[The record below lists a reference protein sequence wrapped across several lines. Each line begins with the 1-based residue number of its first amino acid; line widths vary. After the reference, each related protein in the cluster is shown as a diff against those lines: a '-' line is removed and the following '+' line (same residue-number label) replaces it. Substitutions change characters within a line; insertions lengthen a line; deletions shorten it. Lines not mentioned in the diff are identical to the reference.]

1 MPANSKKITLNTQ
14 TVVLLVAIVMWIFL
28 SFGSKTFLTGGN
40 IQNIMRQMAIQG
52 VLGVAA
58 VLVIL
63 TGGIDLS
70 VGSLVAFVN
79 ILMSQMMTGQIG
91 SMILTEGKAPLFSIP
106 IIILICLAL
115 SAFVGL
121 LNGIMV
127 FDFGLPPFIAT
138 LGMMTI
144 LRGILLLMSGG
155 SNVFGLPRSI
165 ADFGGG
171 NLIGIPYLF
180 WLLILVAIAI
190 ETLLRRTS
198 FGRYTYA
205 LGSNPEAARLSGV
218 NTRLVTYGVFALAS
232 FLVGI
237 AGIMETTR
245 LWMGVPSTG
254 TGYEL
259 DAISA
264 AVLGGTSL
272 MGAEGTP
279 AGAFV
284 GALVITTIYNGA
296 VLLRINPFWTRIVVG
311 VILVITVAVDQMRKR
326 RSGK

>member
-1 MPANSKKITLNTQ
+1 MPGKKITLNTQ
-14 TVVLLVAIVMWIFL
+14 TVVFLVAIVMWMGL
-28 SFGSKTFLTGGN
+28 SVASQSFLTGTN

-58 VLVIL
+58 VMVIL

-79 ILMSQMMTGQIG
+79 IVMSQMLTGQLAGLKIAV
-91 SMILTEGKAPLFSIP
+91 LPIP
-106 IIILICLAL
+106 IIILFCLLL
-115 SAFVGL
+115 SAFIGL
-121 LNGIMV
+121 INGIMV
-127 FDFGLPPFIAT
+127 FNFRLPPFIAT

-144 LRGILLLMSGG
+144 LRGVLLLMSGG
-155 SNVFGLPRSI
+155 SNVFGLPRSV
-165 ADFGGG
+165 ANFASTDFLG
-171 NLIGIPYLF
+171 LPLLF
-180 WLLILVAIAI
+180 WVLILVVAAI
-190 ETLLRRTS
+190 EIVLRRTS

-218 NTRLVTYGVFALAS
+218 NTRWVTYGVYTLAS

-237 AGIMETTR
+237 AGVMETSR

-259 DAISA
+259 DAIAA

-279 AGAFV
+279 AGAFI
-284 GALVITTIYNGA
+284 GALIMTTIYNGA
-296 VLLRINPFWTRIVVG
+296 VLLRVNPFWTRILVG
-311 VILVITVAVDQMRKR
+311 VILVVTVSVDQWRKR
-326 RSGK
+326 RAGE